1 MKTHL
6 SGASRRIPRARR
18 GVALLTALMTIAVL
32 VSLTAVVGRAARN
45 SANLTANTRATLV
58 ARAMA
63 ESAVLAARVAIETRL
78 GAPLPGAPQPGAAPA
93 DTSALDTVY
102 DALFDPALRT
112 PFVTDSVGDG
122 AFAATL
128 VNVSARLDVNNA
140 GVEGLTT
147 LFRTVAPRDEAARIA
162 ARLDAYVRG
171 TDTPAAARDSLVR
184 RDSLFAALLGQSA
197 TPRAMRPFDSLDEV
211 EALVGADA
219 PWIGAVAEALTV
231 DGDGRIDRRRA
242 SPAVRAAASGSLV
255 DRPTRV
261 LIVARGWQRGSAVT
275 QEIQAVYAIQDRE
288 LRLVRWREQSR

>member
-1 MKTHL
+1 MTM
-6 SGASRRIPRARR
+6 SRSRTFRLVPRARR
-18 GVALLTALMTIAVL
+18 GMALLTALMTIAVL
-32 VSLTAVVGRAARN
+32 VSLTAVVGRAARH
-45 SANLTANTRATLV
+45 SANLTANGRASLV
-58 ARAMA
+58 ARTMA

-78 GAPLPGAPQPGAAPA
+78 GAEQRGAAPA
-93 DTSALDTVY
+93 DTSGLDDAY
-102 DALFDPALRT
+102 DALFDPAARA
-112 PFVTDSVGDG
+112 PFINDSVGDG

-128 VNVSARLDVNNA
+128 VNVSARLDVNTA
-140 GVEGLTT
+140 GVDGLTA
-147 LFRTVAPRDEAARIA
+147 LFRTVAPREEAARIA

-171 TDTPAAARDSLVR
+171 TGTPTSVRDSLVR
-184 RDSLFAALLGQSA
+184 RDSLFAALLGQTA

-211 EALVGADA
+211 DALVGADA
-219 PWIGAVAEALTV
+219 PWLGAVAEALTV

>member
-1 MKTHL
+1 MKTHM
-6 SGASRRIPRARR
+6 SRASRRIPRARR

-78 GAPLPGAPQPGAAPA
+78 GAPQPGAAPA

-171 TDTPAAARDSLVR
+171 TDTPTAARDSLVR

-219 PWIGAVAEALTV
+219 PWLGAVAEALTV

-288 LRLVRWREQSR
+288 LRLIRWREQSR

>member
-1 MKTHL
+1 
-6 SGASRRIPRARR
+6 
-18 GVALLTALMTIAVL
+18 
-32 VSLTAVVGRAARN
+32 
-45 SANLTANTRATLV
+45 
-58 ARAMA
+58 
-63 ESAVLAARVAIETRL
+63 
-78 GAPLPGAPQPGAAPA
+78 
-93 DTSALDTVY
+93 VY
-102 DALFDPALRT
+102 DALFDPAMRT

-128 VNVSARLDVNNA
+128 VNLSARLDVNNA

-147 LFRTVAPRDEAARIA
+147 LFRTVAPRDEAARLA

-171 TDTPAAARDSLVR
+171 TDRPPAARDSLVR

-219 PWIGAVAEALTV
+219 PWLGAVAEALTV

>member
-78 GAPLPGAPQPGAAPA
+78 GAPQPGAAPA

-219 PWIGAVAEALTV
+219 PWLGAVAEALTV

>member
-1 MKTHL
+1 MTTPM
-6 SGASRRIPRARR
+6 SRASRRLPRARR

-45 SANLTANTRATLV
+45 SASLTANSRATMV

-78 GAPLPGAPQPGAAPA
+78 GAPQPGAAPA
-93 DTSALDTVY
+93 DTSALDSVY
-102 DALFDPALRT
+102 DALFDPTIRT
-112 PFVTDSVGDG
+112 PFVADSVGDG
-122 AFAATL
+122 AFAAAL
-128 VNVSARLDVNNA
+128 VNVSARLDVNSA
-140 GVEGLTT
+140 GVEGLTS
-147 LFRTVAPRDEAARIA
+147 LFRTVAPREEAARIA

-171 TDTPAAARDSLVR
+171 TDTPARVRDSLVR

-219 PWIGAVAEALTV
+219 PWLGAVAEALTV

-242 SPAVRAAASGSLV
+242 SPAVRAAATGSLV

>member
-1 MKTHL
+1 MTTPL
-6 SGASRRIPRARR
+6 PTPTTRASRCIPRARR

-45 SANLTANTRATLV
+45 SASLTANTRATLV

-78 GAPLPGAPQPGAAPA
+78 GAPQPGAAPA
-93 DTSALDTVY
+93 DTSALDPVY
-102 DALFDPALRT
+102 DALFDPAMRT

-128 VNVSARLDVNNA
+128 VNVSARLDVNSA
-140 GVEGLTT
+140 GVEGLTS

-171 TDTPAAARDSLVR
+171 ADTPAPVRDSLVR

-219 PWIGAVAEALTV
+219 PWLGAVAEALTV